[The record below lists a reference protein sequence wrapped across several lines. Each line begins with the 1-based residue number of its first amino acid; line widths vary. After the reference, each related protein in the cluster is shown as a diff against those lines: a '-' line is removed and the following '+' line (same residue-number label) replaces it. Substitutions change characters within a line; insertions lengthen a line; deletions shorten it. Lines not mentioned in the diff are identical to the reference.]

1 MVLSYRFMQ
10 KINNHITVM
19 IVIAFFLMSSII
31 LTFGRSIDYYYGKEG
46 NNHESII
53 IRNVYDLQNMS
64 KELSTHYILDNDI
77 DASVTVNWNGGSGF
91 LPIGNNSQMFNGSLD
106 GKGYKIKNL
115 YINRS
120 TMDHVGLIGYLGEGG
135 LAGNITLQDV
145 EIHGNDY
152 VGGLVGCNMVGRIKS
167 TSVTGKI
174 YGNNYTGGI
183 IGKNIYSDI
192 SNSFFYG
199 YIKGY
204 NNVGGL
210 VGDHIGGEYFPYLDR
225 RNIENS
231 KVYGTLIGRGKI
243 GGIAGEIM
251 ESSIINCHSYIN
263 ITGYAVIGGLIGS
276 AFSSTIISNSSS
288 QCNIEGTEYIG
299 GLIGLNSAMILRNS
313 FATGNVVGIR
323 FVGGLIGTGG
333 WATITKSYS
342 TGNVKGIECVGG
354 LAGGYDAPISES
366 YSLSNVESQ
375 RYGGGLVGYLG
386 SVSLRNSYAR
396 GNVMGNVFVGGL
408 VGYHDSANIAFSYST
423 GEVTG
428 SSDFGG
434 LIGKGSGTV
443 SNCFWDLETSSQA
456 VSVGGIG
463 KTTEEMKKKS
473 TFTDSNW
480 DFENKWFIFENVTY
494 PLLRWQEASPP
505 VANAGPDQVVEE
517 GTLVTFDGS
526 ASRDDVGI
534 SNYTWIMEDLTS
546 WVRMYGV
553 NPTHYFPIPGNYTV
567 TLKVT
572 DHFEK
577 KDTDT
582 MTVTVRDITRPVADA
597 GPDRSIEED
606 ALFVFDGRGSYD
618 PYYPGREDHL
628 HEGIANFTWTFPDGV
643 DDITLYRPMP
653 TYIFGSP
660 GIYAATLN
668 VTDGSGNWD
677 TDVVNITVR
686 DITPP
691 FSDPGSNL
699 TVDEGTLVVF
709 DGSGSYD
716 NVGIINWTWSFS
728 YGNENIEIHGLSS
741 SFTFFIPGY
750 YIVKLTVSDASGN
763 TNENEMYLTVRDI
776 TPPVA
781 KAGGDMTV
789 PVGVS
794 VLLNGSLSTDNWSI
808 KSFFWTLTYD
818 DEEHMIEGEYGSF
831 TFLKGGVY
839 EVLLTVVDRFDNED
853 TDKITI
859 TVVDTGRVIGI
870 VLDGD
875 SVPVEGATVEITA
888 SNGLNY
894 TTKAG
899 SDGSF
904 SMEIYQ
910 GAFDWNISKSGYRS
924 IWGSSFVDAM
934 GEVFLNLSDDPLI
947 KEEIPVIEDNGNGF
961 PILVLIIPLILLV
974 IVIIGIAFILLRRK
988 NKKMPEDDFT
998 SNNGL
1003 EGVETQKEEITY
1015 QQLYGDLPVVEEERM
1030 METVQGMEG
1039 PVPFENGPDIDNS
1052 SFDGTSQEP
1061 LLGEGSVDL
1070 DDILEDHSL
1079 KVIDPPTGSPPG
1091 DPSPDPEME

>member
-1 MVLSYRFMQ
+1 ML
-10 KINNHITVM
+10 
-19 IVIAFFLMSSII
+19 IVIFFNISISNCHVI
-31 LTFGRSIDYYYGKEG
+31 FFNEYNEDLGEGKG
-46 NNHESII
+46 TKDDPYII
-53 IRNVYDLQNMS
+53 KDVWGLQNMS
-64 KELSTHYILDNDI
+64 ANLSAHYILGNDI
-77 DASVTVNWNGGSGF
+77 DASTTNYWNGGLGF
-91 LPIGNNSQMFNGSLD
+91 SPIGNYSSRFHGFFD
-106 GKGYKIKNL
+106 GKGYKIKYL
-115 YINRS
+115 FINRS
-120 TMDHVGLIGYLGEGG
+120 DMDYVGLIGFLDKS
-135 LAGNITLQDV
+135 GNVGNLSLEDI
-145 EIHGNDY
+145 EIHGRNYVGGFIGSNYGGNINPSSVSGKIYGINYTGGIVGFNDASDLFLSYFSGTIIGVYNVGGIAGGNTYGNLLSLGTYGNISAMGNIGGLIGDSSVYKMTDCNSFMNITGYTQIGGLVGVSSTSIYNSSAHGNIQGNERVGGLIGFNRADLVYNSYATSNVNGTMFVGGLIGQGTHGTIINTYSKGNVKGNQY
-152 VGGLVGCNMVGRIKS
+152 VGGLVGFS
-167 TSVTGKI
+167 
-174 YGNNYTGGI
+174 
-183 IGKNIYSDI
+183 
-192 SNSFFYG
+192 
-199 YIKGY
+199 
-204 NNVGGL
+204 
-210 VGDHIGGEYFPYLDR
+210 
-225 RNIENS
+225 RN
-231 KVYGTLIGRGKI
+231 KV
-243 GGIAGEIM
+243 
-251 ESSIINCHSYIN
+251 
-263 ITGYAVIGGLIGS
+263 
-276 AFSSTIISNSSS
+276 
-288 QCNIEGTEYIG
+288 
-299 GLIGLNSAMILRNS
+299 
-313 FATGNVVGIR
+313 
-323 FVGGLIGTGG
+323 
-333 WATITKSYS
+333 
-342 TGNVKGIECVGG
+342 
-354 LAGGYDAPISES
+354 SES
-366 YSLSNVESQ
+366 YSLSEVTAEE
-375 RYGGGLVGYLG
+375 YVGGFIGYYDG
-386 SVSLRNSYAR
+386 DSIKNSYSW
-396 GNVMGNVFVGGL
+396 GNIVGNTIVGGL
-408 VGYHDSANIAFSYST
+408 VGNNGKGNIEYTHSAGKVKGSYQ
-423 GEVTG
+423 V
-428 SSDFGG
+428 GG
-434 LIGKGSGTV
+434 LIGINSGYV
-443 SNCFWDLETSSQA
+443 RDSFWDIETSSQTA
-456 VSVGGIG
+456 SAGGIG

-494 PLLRWQEASPP
+494 PLLKWQEASPP
-505 VANAGPDQVVEE
+505 IANAGPDQVVEE
-517 GTLVTFDGS
+517 DTLVTFDGS

-567 TLKVT
+567 TLQVT

-597 GPDRSIEED
+597 GPDKSVEED

-628 HEGIANFTWTFPDGV
+628 HEGIANFTWTFRDGIDNV
-643 DDITLYRPMP
+643 TLYGSIP

-668 VTDGSGNWD
+668 VTDGSGNRD

-699 TVDEGTLVVF
+699 TVDEGTLLVF

-728 YGNENIEIHGLSS
+728 YGNKNIEIHGLSS

-947 KEEIPVIEDNGNGF
+947 KEEMPVIEDNGNGF

-1039 PVPFENGPDIDNS
+1039 PVPFENGPDNDNL

-1091 DPSPDPEME
+1091 DPSPDPQME